1 MTRALLILTGIT
13 IGITTTI
20 TTQHTWRRILATLLN
35 GNSDDA
41 PACKR
46 PTLAPVGSTHM
57 TYECGDCGRT
67 FESEIAL
74 MFCCLPRN
82 NDDGRDDTRGYN

>member
-20 TTQHTWRRILATLLN
+20 TTQHAWRRILARMLN

-46 PTLAPVGSTHM
+46 PTLGPVGAHT
-57 TYECGDCGRT
+57 
-67 FESEIAL
+67 
-74 MFCCLPRN
+74 
-82 NDDGRDDTRGYN
+82 